1 MPKRSKEDT
10 EITIQKIMDA
20 VVDQLLRL
28 GYDKM
33 SYTTLS
39 QQTGVSRTGISHH
52 FPKKTDFTAALDGRI
67 FKMFIEHLE
76 FEKGL
81 DAFSQS
87 WIKALE
93 DSEFLAILR
102 LLFHHIVT
110 SESAH
115 EFAANSL
122 CDGISPHKSLSSV
135 LFPAPFGPNNAVT
148 SPARISMLMSSSTT
162 RWPYFIEIFRPDKTT

>member
-1 MPKRSKEDT
+1 MPKRSKEET

-52 FPKKTDFTAALDGRI
+52 FPKKTDFTVALDGLI
-67 FKMFIEHLE
+67 FKMFVEYLS
-76 FEKGL
+76 L
-81 DAFSQS
+81 DGSLQDFSDS
-87 WIKALE
+87 WNRAL
-93 DSEFLAILR
+93 DSSEFLAILR

-110 SESAH
+110 SQNTHDFAKVGIDRLYQTVESQ
-115 EFAANSL
+115 FGGNSAKEIEWL
-122 CDGISPHKSLSSV
+122 IGKSLV
-135 LFPAPFGPNNAVT
+135 
-148 SPARISMLMSSSTT
+148 RMS
-162 RWPYFIEIFRPDKTT
+162 K

>member
-52 FPKKTDFTAALDGRI
+52 FPKKTDFSAALDGRI
-67 FKMFIEHLE
+67 FKMFVEHVDFENGVEEFSSSWVASLE
-76 FEKGL
+76 NE
-81 DAFSQS
+81 
-87 WIKALE
+87 
-93 DSEFLAILR
+93 EFRAILR

-110 SESAH
+110 SQNTH
-115 EFAANSL
+115 EFAKN
-122 CDGISPHKSLSSV
+122 GIDRLYKVVETQFGKESEKELEWLIGKSLFSLV
-135 LFPAPFGPNNAVT
+135 
-148 SPARISMLMSSSTT
+148 
-162 RWPYFIEIFRPDKTT
+162 

>member
-33 SYTTLS
+33 SYTTIS

-67 FKMFIEHLE
+67 FKMFVEHVD
-76 FEKGL
+76 FDNGL
-81 DAFSQS
+81 SAFSDS
-87 WIKALE
+87 WIAALDNE
-93 DSEFLAILR
+93 EFRAILR

-110 SESAH
+110 SQKTQ
-115 EFAANSL
+115 EFATN
-122 CDGISPHKSLSSV
+122 GIERLYTMTTAQFGPESEKELEWLIGKSLV
-135 LFPAPFGPNNAVT
+135 RMA
-148 SPARISMLMSSSTT
+148 
-162 RWPYFIEIFRPDKTT
+162 

>member
-52 FPKKTDFTAALDGRI
+52 FPKKTDFASALDGRI
-67 FKMFIEHLE
+67 FKMFIDHLD
-76 FEKGL
+76 FDNGT
-81 DAFSQS
+81 DSFSSS
-87 WIKALE
+87 WVKAL
-93 DSEFLAILR
+93 DNSEFIAILR

-110 SESAH
+110 TERAES
-115 EFAANSL
+115 FASNGIERLYRLADEKL
-122 CDGISPHKSLSSV
+122 GDGSDKQVEWLIGKSLV
-135 LFPAPFGPNNAVT
+135 
-148 SPARISMLMSSSTT
+148 IMSQ
-162 RWPYFIEIFRPDKTT
+162 

>member
-39 QQTGVSRTGISHH
+39 KQTGVSRTGISHH
-52 FPKKTDFTAALDGRI
+52 FPKKLDFITALDERI
-67 FKMFIEHLE
+67 FKMFVEHLNVE
-76 FEKGL
+76 ESLQDFSESWNSAL
-81 DAFSQS
+81 DNA
-87 WIKALE
+87 
-93 DSEFLAILR
+93 EFLAILR

-110 SESAH
+110 SQDAHDFAMRGIDRLYQTAEARFGQTSAK
-115 EFAANSL
+115 EIELLLGRSL
-122 CDGISPHKSLSSV
+122 V
-135 LFPAPFGPNNAVT
+135 
-148 SPARISMLMSSSTT
+148 RMS
-162 RWPYFIEIFRPDKTT
+162 K

>member
-67 FKMFIEHLE
+67 FKMFVEHVEFDNGLE
-76 FEKGL
+76 
-81 DAFSQS
+81 AFSSS
-87 WIKALE
+87 WVKALDNE
-93 DSEFLAILR
+93 EFRAILR

-110 SESAH
+110 AQNTH
-115 EFAANSL
+115 EFAIN
-122 CDGISPHKSLSSV
+122 GIDRLYKMTEAQFGEGSGKELEWLIGKSLV
-135 LFPAPFGPNNAVT
+135 RMVQ
-148 SPARISMLMSSSTT
+148 
-162 RWPYFIEIFRPDKTT
+162 

>member
-67 FKMFIEHLE
+67 FKMFVEHLDFDHSLNE
-76 FEKGL
+76 FS
-81 DAFSQS
+81 AS
-87 WIKALE
+87 WLTALE
-93 DSEFLAILR
+93 NPEFKAILR
-102 LLFHHIVT
+102 LLFHHVVT
-110 SESAH
+110 SHNAPEFASNGIERLYKTVETQFGDESAK
-115 EFAANSL
+115 EL
-122 CDGISPHKSLSSV
+122 EWLMGKSLV
-135 LFPAPFGPNNAVT
+135 
-148 SPARISMLMSSSTT
+148 SMTA
-162 RWPYFIEIFRPDKTT
+162 

>member
-39 QQTGVSRTGISHH
+39 QQTGISRTGISHH

-76 FEKGL
+76 FDKGL
-81 DAFSQS
+81 SVFSQS

-93 DSEFLAILR
+93 DAEFLAILR

-110 SESAH
+110 AENAQ
-115 EFAANSL
+115 EFAANGIDRLYKMVESQFGAGGDKELEWLIGRSL
-122 CDGISPHKSLSSV
+122 IQ
-135 LFPAPFGPNNAVT
+135 
-148 SPARISMLMSSSTT
+148 MS
-162 RWPYFIEIFRPDKTT
+162 K

>member
-67 FKMFIEHLE
+67 FKMFVEHLDFDNSLQHFSE
-76 FEKGL
+76 SWVSAL
-81 DAFSQS
+81 DS
-87 WIKALE
+87 E
-93 DSEFLAILR
+93 EFLAILR

-110 SESAH
+110 DESTH
-115 EFAANSL
+115 EFASN
-122 CDGISPHKSLSSV
+122 GIERLYKTVEVKFGKESARELEWLIGKSLIKM
-135 LFPAPFGPNNAVT
+135 AN
-148 SPARISMLMSSSTT
+148 
-162 RWPYFIEIFRPDKTT
+162 

>member
-20 VVDQLLRL
+20 VIDQLLRL

-67 FKMFIEHLE
+67 FKMFMEHIEFDKDLE
-76 FEKGL
+76 G
-81 DAFSQS
+81 FSKS
-87 WIKALE
+87 WLVALE
-93 DSEFLAILR
+93 NAEFLAILR
-102 LLFHHIVT
+102 LLFHHVVV
-110 SESAH
+110 SENAH
-115 EFAANSL
+115 EFAAN
-122 CDGISPHKSLSSV
+122 GIDRLYKLAESQFGSESSKELEWLLGKSLV
-135 LFPAPFGPNNAVT
+135 Q
-148 SPARISMLMSSSTT
+148 MS
-162 RWPYFIEIFRPDKTT
+162 K

>member
-1 MPKRSKEDT
+1 MPKRNKEDT

-20 VVDQLLRL
+20 VIDQLLRL

-39 QQTGVSRTGISHH
+39 QQTGISRTGISHH

-76 FEKGL
+76 FDKGL
-81 DAFSQS
+81 NAFSQS

-93 DSEFLAILR
+93 DAEFLAILR

-110 SESAH
+110 AENAQ
-115 EFAANSL
+115 EFAASGIDRLYKMVESQFGAGGDKELEWLIGRSL
-122 CDGISPHKSLSSV
+122 IQ
-135 LFPAPFGPNNAVT
+135 
-148 SPARISMLMSSSTT
+148 MS
-162 RWPYFIEIFRPDKTT
+162 K

>member
-20 VVDQLLRL
+20 VIDQLLRL

-39 QQTGVSRTGISHH
+39 QQTGISRTGISHH

-76 FEKGL
+76 FDKGL
-81 DAFSQS
+81 NAFSQS

-93 DSEFLAILR
+93 DAEFLAILR

-110 SESAH
+110 AENAQ
-115 EFAANSL
+115 EFAANGIDRLYKMVESQFGAGGDKELERLIGRSL
-122 CDGISPHKSLSSV
+122 IQ
-135 LFPAPFGPNNAVT
+135 
-148 SPARISMLMSSSTT
+148 MS
-162 RWPYFIEIFRPDKTT
+162 K

>member
-10 EITIQKIMDA
+10 EITIHKIMDA

-67 FKMFIEHLE
+67 FKMFVEHVDFDNGLE
-76 FEKGL
+76 
-81 DAFSQS
+81 AFSTS
-87 WIKALE
+87 WVNALE
-93 DSEFLAILR
+93 NEEFRAILR
-102 LLFHHIVT
+102 LLFHHLVT
-110 SESAH
+110 SQKTH
-115 EFAANSL
+115 EFATN
-122 CDGISPHKSLSSV
+122 GIDRLYKMTKAQFGPDSAKELEWLIGKSLV
-135 LFPAPFGPNNAVT
+135 
-148 SPARISMLMSSSTT
+148 SMA
-162 RWPYFIEIFRPDKTT
+162 

>member
-52 FPKKTDFTAALDGRI
+52 FPKKTDFIGALEGRI
-67 FKMFIEHLE
+67 FKMFVEHLDFDNSLQVFSDSWMTALDNAE
-76 FEKGL
+76 FR
-81 DAFSQS
+81 
-87 WIKALE
+87 
-93 DSEFLAILR
+93 AILK
-102 LLFHHIVT
+102 LLFHHVVSSKST
-110 SESAH
+110 H
-115 EFAANSL
+115 EFAAN
-122 CDGISPHKSLSSV
+122 GIERL
-135 LFPAPFGPNNAVT
+135 
-148 SPARISMLMSSSTT
+148 
-162 RWPYFIEIFRPDKTT
+162 YKTTQEQYGADSGKELEWLFGRSLVRMSR

>member
-52 FPKKTDFTAALDGRI
+52 FPKKTDFASALDGRI
-67 FKMFIEHLE
+67 FKMFIDHLD
-76 FEKGL
+76 FDNGT
-81 DAFSQS
+81 DSFSSS
-87 WIKALE
+87 WVKAL
-93 DSEFLAILR
+93 DNSEFIAILR

-110 SESAH
+110 TERAES
-115 EFAANSL
+115 FASNGIERLYRLADEKL
-122 CDGISPHKSLSSV
+122 GDGSDKQVEWLIGKSL
-135 LFPAPFGPNNAVT
+135 VT
-148 SPARISMLMSSSTT
+148 MSQ
-162 RWPYFIEIFRPDKTT
+162 

>member
-20 VVDQLLRL
+20 VVDQLLTL
-28 GYDKM
+28 GYDNM

-67 FKMFIEHLE
+67 FKIFVEHLD
-76 FEKGL
+76 FTGDL
-81 DAFSQS
+81 SLFSES
-87 WIKALE
+87 WISALNNK
-93 DSEFLAILR
+93 EFLAILR

-110 SESAH
+110 VERAH
-115 EFAANSL
+115 EFA
-122 CDGISPHKSLSSV
+122 DYGITRLYKVTEEHFGEASGREIEWLVGKSLIRM
-135 LFPAPFGPNNAVT
+135 
-148 SPARISMLMSSSTT
+148 AR
-162 RWPYFIEIFRPDKTT
+162 

>member
-52 FPKKTDFTAALDGRI
+52 FPKKTDFSAALDGRI
-67 FKMFIEHLE
+67 FKMFVEHVDFENGVEEFSSSWVASLE
-76 FEKGL
+76 NE
-81 DAFSQS
+81 
-87 WIKALE
+87 
-93 DSEFLAILR
+93 EFRAILR

-110 SESAH
+110 SQNTH
-115 EFAANSL
+115 EFAKN
-122 CDGISPHKSLSSV
+122 GIDRLYKVVETQFGKESQKELEWLIGKSLFSLV
-135 LFPAPFGPNNAVT
+135 
-148 SPARISMLMSSSTT
+148 
-162 RWPYFIEIFRPDKTT
+162 

>member
-52 FPKKTDFTAALDGRI
+52 FPKKTDFSAALDGRF
-67 FKMFIEHLE
+67 FKMFVEHLD
-76 FEKGL
+76 FDSDLKT
-81 DAFSQS
+81 FSDS
-87 WIKALE
+87 WVKALDNE
-93 DSEFLAILR
+93 EFLAILR

-110 SESAH
+110 SEKAN
-115 EFAANSL
+115 EFAAK
-122 CDGISPHKSLSSV
+122 GIDRLYKAV
-135 LFPAPFGPNNAVT
+135 EVKFGAE
-148 SPARISMLMSSSTT
+148 SGKELEWLIGKALIRMAA
-162 RWPYFIEIFRPDKTT
+162 

>member
-67 FKMFIEHLE
+67 FRMFVEHLD
-76 FEKGL
+76 FDNAL
-81 DAFSQS
+81 SDFSES
-87 WIKALE
+87 WIKAL
-93 DSEFLAILR
+93 DSEEFLAILR

-110 SESAH
+110 TESAH
-115 EFAANSL
+115 EFAAN
-122 CDGISPHKSLSSV
+122 GIERLYKAVEVKFGAESDKELEWLIGKSLIRM
-135 LFPAPFGPNNAVT
+135 AA
-148 SPARISMLMSSSTT
+148 
-162 RWPYFIEIFRPDKTT
+162 

>member
-67 FKMFIEHLE
+67 FKMFVEHVE
-76 FEKGL
+76 FDNDL
-81 DAFSQS
+81 DAFSTS
-87 WIKALE
+87 WIAALDNE
-93 DSEFLAILR
+93 EFRAILR

-110 SESAH
+110 SQSTH
-115 EFAANSL
+115 EFASNGVDRLYKMAETQFG
-122 CDGISPHKSLSSV
+122 DGSAKELEWLMGKSLIRM
-135 LFPAPFGPNNAVT
+135 AQ
-148 SPARISMLMSSSTT
+148 
-162 RWPYFIEIFRPDKTT
+162 

>member
-20 VVDQLLRL
+20 VIDQLLRL

-39 QQTGVSRTGISHH
+39 QQTGISRTGISHH
-52 FPKKTDFTAALDGRI
+52 FPKKTDFTAALDSRI
-67 FKMFIEHLE
+67 FTMFIEHLE
-76 FEKGL
+76 FDKGL
-81 DAFSQS
+81 NAFSQS

-93 DSEFLAILR
+93 DAEFLAILR

-110 SESAH
+110 AENAQ
-115 EFAANSL
+115 EFAANGIDRLYKMVKSQFGAGGDKELEWLIGRSL
-122 CDGISPHKSLSSV
+122 IQ
-135 LFPAPFGPNNAVT
+135 
-148 SPARISMLMSSSTT
+148 MS
-162 RWPYFIEIFRPDKTT
+162 K